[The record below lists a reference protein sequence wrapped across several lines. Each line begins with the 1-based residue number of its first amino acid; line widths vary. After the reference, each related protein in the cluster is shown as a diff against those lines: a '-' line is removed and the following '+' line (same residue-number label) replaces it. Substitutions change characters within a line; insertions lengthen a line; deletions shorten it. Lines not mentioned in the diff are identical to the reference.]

1 MPRPDFP
8 KTFPEFVRWFPDDQA
23 CWDYLVQSRW
33 PDGVMCAD
41 GHPAALM
48 AKRKTFYCKDGHQFT
63 VTSGTIM
70 HRSKLPLHI
79 WFWAAYLVTT
89 NTPGMSAK
97 QFAKQLDLHYE
108 TAYMLLQKLRAG
120 MVNPER
126 GTLAGLVEMDEAF
139 ITGGREAEG
148 AKGDLAV
155 VLAAVEVKKDN
166 KAGRVRLHVSPS
178 NRTQDLVRFLRA
190 NVAEGTIVVTDGN
203 AAYKRIVSFG
213 YEHVVEEED
222 VDYRLP
228 HIHRVFSNLK
238 AWLIG
243 THHGVSHKHLQAYL
257 NEFAFRFNRRKVPMA
272 AFQTVLG
279 IGTHVQGP
287 TYEGIYQ
294 GGYVHPNP
302 RKRRKKAQ

>member
-1 MPRPDFP
+1 MTCDLTNPAFSDETKAR
-8 KTFPEFVRWFPDDQA
+8 EFLEA
-23 CWDYLVQSRW
+23 SRW
-33 PDGVMCAD
+33 PDGAVCPD
-41 GHPAALM
+41 GHPGWLNE
-48 AKRKTFYCKDGHQFT
+48 KRKIFECPNGHQWS
-63 VTSGTIM
+63 VTSGTVM
-70 HRSKLPLHI
+70 HRTKLPLHI

-97 QFAKQLDLHYE
+97 GFAKQLDLHYE
-108 TAYMLLQKLRAG
+108 TAYMLLQKLRAA

-126 GTLAGLVEMDEAF
+126 GMIGGAVEMDEAF
-139 ITGGREAEG
+139 VSGGRSAES
-148 AKGDLAV
+148 AKGVLAV

-166 KAGRVRLHVSPS
+166 RAGRVRLQVSPS
-178 NRTQDLVRFLRA
+178 NRTQDLVKFLRA
-190 NVAEGTIVVTDGN
+190 NVEEGSTVITDGN
-203 AAYKRIVSFG
+203 TAYKRIEGFG
-213 YEHVVEEED
+213 YSHVVEEMD

-279 IGTHVQGP
+279 LGTKVQGP
-287 TYEGIYQ
+287 TYEGIFK
-294 GGYVHPNP
+294 GGYVHPN
-302 RKRRKKAQ
+302 RGKATK